1 MWVLL
6 LLVGSTAVIAASARL
21 CHAVVLACLAPER
34 TPGAKNGTARR
45 GHFSLSLYEAA
56 FLAGGPRRVADLAL
70 VSMAGQRRLLLA
82 HTGWATVVDP
92 EGRDEVERSV
102 IRAIGPDGQSRI
114 PAVRATLTAADA
126 VRSLADRLVAAG
138 LAVPPPAVANL
149 AAAIR
154 QVQLAGVLALL
165 CGFAALA
172 TLPAEGDAG
181 PVAAWF
187 ALPLALVTGCLAI
200 THAELHPTTRWA
212 SPAGQHLLGRLAA
225 TPPRPCAPGQRDTA
239 AAARTNTPTA
249 PADPAAATGPA
260 APIDPD
266 AATGPA
272 APTDRAA
279 LADPAALASFALH
292 GSTALTDPD
301 LKAALRHRRHH
312 APYAD

>member
-6 LLVGSTAVIAASARL
+6 LLVGSMAVIAASARL

-34 TPGAKNGTARR
+34 TPGAENGTARR

-114 PAVRATLTAADA
+114 PAVRAALTAADA

-165 CGFAALA
+165 CGVTALA

-181 PVAAWF
+181 PVTAWF

-225 TPPRPCAPGQRDTA
+225 TPPPRPRAAGQRDTG
-239 AAARTNTPTA
+239 AAARADTPTDPA
-249 PADPAAATGPA
+249 DPADPAAATGPA
-260 APIDPD
+260 APIAPD
-266 AATGPA
+266 AATGP
-272 APTDRAA
+272 AA

-312 APYAD
+312 APDAD